1 MKKIEL
7 KGIWIPKEIL
17 FNDKLNDKEKI
28 LLSVI
33 LALSTELGYCFAS
46 NRYLSQVLN
55 ITINRTS
62 KIISSL
68 KDKGFID
75 IKIIYAEGTKE
86 VKSRK
91 IEIKDNIL
99 KGIVIL
105 NNTYGQMEQEGIV
118 PKGNYIKNK
127 YNKYYRNIREFE
139 HQKYS
144 EDELESLYNVFEN

>member
-17 FNDKLNDKEKI
+17 FNNKLNDKEKI
-28 LLSVI
+28 LLSVV

-55 ITINRTS
+55 ITINRAS

-75 IKIIYAEGTKE
+75 IKIIYEEGTKE
-86 VKSRK
+86 IKSRK
-91 IEIKDNIL
+91 IEIIDEIL
-99 KGIVIL
+99 KGIVIS

-118 PKGNYIKNK
+118 PKDKDIINI
-127 YNKYYRNIREFE
+127 YNKYY
-139 HQKYS
+139 KYKK
-144 EDELESLYNVFEN
+144 EDKIFYSKEELESLYDN